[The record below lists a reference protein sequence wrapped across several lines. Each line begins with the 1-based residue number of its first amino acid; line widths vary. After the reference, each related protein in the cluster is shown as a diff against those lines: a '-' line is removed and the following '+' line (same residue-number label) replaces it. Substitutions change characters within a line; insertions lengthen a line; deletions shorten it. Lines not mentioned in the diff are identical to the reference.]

1 MLRGLFLVLAI
12 LLVVETEALPKVI
25 KIGEYMNLVMQLLL
39 LRLSHKQGV
48 FSNVIYHKIH
58 VNWILEQGF

>member
-25 KIGEYMNLVMQLLL
+25 KIGEYMILVMYFILFR
-39 LRLSHKQGV
+39 LRVVVSE
-48 FSNVIYHKIH
+48 I
-58 VNWILEQGF
+58 

>member
-25 KIGEYMNLVMQLLL
+25 KIGEYMNLVMQFNLLSRIVVKEML
-39 LRLSHKQGV
+39 GGNQPLPPKT
-48 FSNVIYHKIH
+48 F
-58 VNWILEQGF
+58 

>member
-25 KIGEYMNLVMQLLL
+25 KIGEYMTFNN
-39 LRLSHKQGV
+39 V
-48 FSNVIYHKIH
+48 FYTNKVKPYAMCFFNGIY
-58 VNWILEQGF
+58 